1 MPVQKSII
9 PDGVSNESERL
20 VDQKKDSNMKRYRGK
35 DMADRDLIRS
45 AINNA
50 AKHKKNRAEVKRV
63 LADVEGHVD
72 IIQRMILEESYK
84 PTPYRVF
91 EVIDGVS
98 GKHRIVSCP
107 KFFPDQVLHWL
118 AILSAQEIF
127 MHGMYEFVCGSIP
140 NRGVHYGRKYVKK
153 WIETDRKNT
162 KYCAKLDITKFYP
175 SIDHDA
181 LKAALRRKFKDQKLL
196 WLFDTIIDSTESGL
210 PIGNYTSQ
218 WLANFLLQGLDHKI
232 KEEMHVVHYMRYMDD
247 MVLFGSNKKKLHAAV
262 KRIAEE
268 IAPLGLHLKRNW
280 QVFRVDY
287 TDKSRKRRG
296 RDVDFMGFRFFRDKT
311 IMRKR
316 ISLRAR
322 RLAARISKQKNASF
336 KQAAAMLSY
345 MGWFKYS
352 DSLGYYEK
360 YIKPKI
366 NITKLKGVVS
376 NENRKRNSPA
386 EVHS

>member
-1 MPVQKSII
+1 
-9 PDGVSNESERL
+9 
-20 VDQKKDSNMKRYRGK
+20 
-35 DMADRDLIRS
+35 MASRELIRL

-50 AKHKKNRAEVKRV
+50 AKHKKDRAEVQRV
-63 LADVEGHVD
+63 LADVEGHTD
-72 IIQRMILEESYK
+72 IILRMIVEESYK

-153 WIETDRKNT
+153 WIETDKKNT

-181 LKAALRRKFKDQKLL
+181 LKAELRRKFKDQKLL

-247 MVLFGSNKKKLHAAV
+247 MVLFGANKKKLHADI
-262 KRIAEE
+262 KEIAET
-268 IAPLGLHLKRNW
+268 IAPLGLTLKGNW

-287 TDKSRKRRG
+287 IDKKGKRRG
-296 RDVDFMGFRFFRDKT
+296 RDVDFMGFRFFRDKI
-311 IMRKR
+311 IMRKK

-322 RLAARISKQKNASF
+322 RLAARISKSRHVTF

-352 DSLGYYEK
+352 DSFGYYKKHIES
-360 YIKPKI
+360 KI
-366 NITKLKGVVS
+366 NIAKLKGVVR
-376 NENRKRNSPA
+376 NENRKRNPPA

>member
-84 PTPYRVF
+84 PTPNRVF

-118 AILSAQEIF
+118 AVLSAQDIF
-127 MHGMYEFVCGSIP
+127 MRGMYEFVCGSIP
-140 NRGVHYGRKYVKK
+140 TRGIHYGRKYIKK
-153 WIETDRKNT
+153 WMETDRKNT

-175 SIDHDA
+175 SINHDA
-181 LKAALRRKFKDQKLL
+181 LKAALRKRIKDRKLL

-218 WLANFLLQGLDHKI
+218 WLANFLLQDLDHKI
-232 KEEMHVVHYMRYMDD
+232 KEEMHVAHYMRYMDD
-247 MVLFGSNKKKLHAAV
+247 MVLFGANKKKLHANI
-262 KRIAEE
+262 RE
-268 IAPLGLHLKRNW
+268 IARTIEPLGLTLKKNW

-287 TDKSRKRRG
+287 IDKSGKRRG
-296 RDVDFMGFRFFRDKT
+296 RDIDFMGFRFFRDKV
-311 IMRKR
+311 IMRKK

-322 RLAARISKQKNASF
+322 RLAARIAIAPFVTF

-352 DSLGYYEK
+352 DSKRYCEK
-360 YIKPKI
+360 YIESKI
-366 NITKLKGVVS
+366 NIKKLKGVVR